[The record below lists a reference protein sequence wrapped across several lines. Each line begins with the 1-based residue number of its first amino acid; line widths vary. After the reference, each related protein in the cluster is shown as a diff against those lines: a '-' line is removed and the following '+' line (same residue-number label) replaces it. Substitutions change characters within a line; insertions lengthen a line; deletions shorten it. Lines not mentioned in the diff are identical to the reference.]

1 MMDIPFKD
9 NIKEFSIPRILIY
22 LNRNRKTGTLIITTS
37 TFIKKVYMDKGD
49 AIFASS
55 TFEDDRLGEM
65 LVKAGKI
72 TIQQLE
78 ESVELLKLKKKRQGA
93 ILVELGYLTPK
104 DLFWG
109 VKYQVKEIIHSLFS
123 LHEAK
128 YEFIEG
134 DLPKN
139 EVITLKMSMGNLI
152 YEGVKNINNLN
163 LIMKE
168 MDINSTLKL
177 SADPESLFQDIE
189 LDDQDKKL
197 LFRIDGRKN
206 IKGLADSSPNGSFE
220 ALKTLYALWAT
231 GTLEEKEE
239 IQEQAEV
246 PLEEILNPVSDEEE
260 AFIKRVDEVYSNL
273 GNLTSEELLEVDK
286 NSDAETINRNYYRLI
301 KEFHPDRYLASA
313 DLSVK
318 DKLIAIFD
326 AIKKAYNIL
335 KEGTLIPQDS
345 DTLKPVDR
353 KDLEGEEKVV
363 VEKEEVVVEEKVQ
376 EINKVDLTKNAEDYF
391 RLGVDEFKKGNYIKA
406 IEFFKLSTVLNPH
419 KAKYWSHLSLSFTKV
434 PNGLDDA
441 EEALVQSIKLEPDN
455 AEHYAN
461 LGQIY
466 LKAGMKKEAN
476 NQFEKALEINPEN
489 IKAQKGLTLT
499 KT

>member
-1 MMDIPFKD
+1 MMDIPFKS
-9 NIKEFSIPRILIY
+9 NIKEFSIPRILLY
-22 LNRNRKTGTLIITTS
+22 LNRNRKTGTLIITTL
-37 TFIKKVYMDKGD
+37 TFTKKVYIDKGD

-55 TFEDDRLGEM
+55 TFKDDRLGEM

-78 ESVELLKLKKKRQGA
+78 ESVEFLKSKKKRQGA

-168 MDINSTLKL
+168 MDINSILKL

-197 LFRIDGRKN
+197 LFRIDGRKTVKE
-206 IKGLADSSPNGSFE
+206 IADSSPNGSFE
-220 ALKTLYALWAT
+220 ALKILYALWAT

-239 IQEQAEV
+239 VQEQAEV
-246 PLEEILNPVSDEEE
+246 PLEEILNPVPDEEE
-260 AFIKRVDEVYSNL
+260 AFIKRVYEVYSNL

-301 KEFHPDRYLASA
+301 KEFHPDRYFASA

-345 DTLKPVDR
+345 DTLKMVDR
-353 KDLEGEEKVV
+353 KDSEEGEGVV

-376 EINKVDLTKNAEDYF
+376 EINEVDLTKNAEDYF

-406 IEFFKLSTVLNPH
+406 TEFFKLSTGLNPH

-434 PNGLDDA
+434 PNGLEDA
-441 EEALVQSIKLEPDN
+441 EEALLQSIKLEPDN

-476 NQFEKALEINPEN
+476 NQFEKAVEINPEN